1 MRLWKVMLAGAVAV
15 SAMLPQFIPSP
26 MIAPPATTV
35 HEKELAQLTP
45 TVALPLVAAP
55 SKAPI
60 STYATSRKPLDG
72 IRICIDPGHGGQ
84 EKWDKILYTGGTRG
98 VVTGQTESDVNLRVA
113 LILRHYLEAAGA
125 DVIMTRTTDD
135 RCTNCGTKQDEL
147 DYRPN
152 LANST
157 GSDLFISIH
166 HNEANDPS
174 TNYTIVF
181 YPDGMASAAPLADN
195 IASAVSRYL
204 GTNCAGAKPGSYRIL
219 KKAKMPAALVEAS
232 FMSNPEEDYRLASLA
247 YNKLEAKAIATG
259 ILNYFRAT
267 RNLSVD
273 FTSIFAP
280 LDDQAEAAQTLADAT
295 IVRKKVVEKKS
306 LFGNRFQEVTFD
318 ATGRIISRRD
328 IGGGSTRSKERSE
341 RVVAQAGKSRLSSS
355 VNKKAAVV
363 AKKSEAAAKPA
374 QKNTT
379 AKAVASEK
387 KTKANAKQ
395 ASKGGNSSS
404 TKKSSK
410 K

>member
-1 MRLWKVMLAGAVAV
+1 MRLWKVLLAGALLTGL
-15 SAMLPQFIPSP
+15 MLLEWIPSP
-26 MIAPPATTV
+26 VTAPEPAQSP
-35 HEKELAQLTP
+35 HKQLAQLVP
-45 TVALPLVAAP
+45 NVKLPIVAAP
-55 SKAPI
+55 SRAPI
-60 STYATSRKPLDG
+60 STYATARKPLEG
-72 IRICIDPGHGGQ
+72 VRICIDPGHGGQ

-166 HNEANDPS
+166 HNEANDPT
-174 TNYTIVF
+174 TNYTLVF
-181 YPDGMASAAPLADN
+181 YPDGMSTAAPLADN

-204 GTNCAGAKPGSYRIL
+204 GTSCAGAKPGSYRIL
-219 KKAKMPAALVEAS
+219 KKANMPSALVEAS

-267 RNLSVD
+267 RNVSID

-280 LDDQAEAAQTLADAT
+280 LDEQAEAAQLLADAT

-306 LFGNRFQEVTFD
+306 LFGRRYQEVTFD
-318 ATGRIISRRD
+318 ATGRVISRRD
-328 IGGGSTRSKERSE
+328 IGGGSRTVERKTK
-341 RVVAQAGKSRLSSS
+341 VVAQAAGSKASS
-355 VNKKAAVV
+355 VKKGPSVHVKPAGSKSTKSGGKAVSSGTPSKTKSSAKTTSSKSANGKKV
-363 AKKSEAAAKPA
+363 AKK
-374 QKNTT
+374 
-379 AKAVASEK
+379 
-387 KTKANAKQ
+387 
-395 ASKGGNSSS
+395 
-404 TKKSSK
+404 
-410 K
+410 